1 MVTFALS
8 QSPSLSREFK
18 LKTVIFVIIVIVV
31 KEKNYHHHQHQNHH
45 HHIITTTMI
54 VLLLSLTFLRR
65 ELEPKM
71 SRFSTANYL
80 KENEM
85 PALRGEWYAIEWS
98 SNWITTSST
107 NDLAFFII
115 FIMIAM
121 IKVIITALPLIMWQH
136 SVYWQ

>member
-1 MVTFALS
+1 
-8 QSPSLSREFK
+8 
-18 LKTVIFVIIVIVV
+18 
-31 KEKNYHHHQHQNHH
+31 
-45 HHIITTTMI
+45 MI